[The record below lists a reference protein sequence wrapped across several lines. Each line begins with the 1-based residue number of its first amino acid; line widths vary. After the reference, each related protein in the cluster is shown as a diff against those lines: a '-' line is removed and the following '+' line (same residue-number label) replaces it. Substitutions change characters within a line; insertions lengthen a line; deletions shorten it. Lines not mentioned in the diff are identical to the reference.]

1 MAYRCQWQ
9 DHSLYCVTL
18 KLPLSHRDPKH
29 SHPGAGE
36 RQCVQIGEG
45 TKFTWVLIKHQFLMP
60 LGKNAGVWGAGV
72 MSGPLPRTSRK
83 ITSPCLWPVAL
94 TTSLDFFFVLCLF
107 LCLCGFCFVCLFFTA
122 GMSLS
127 TSVAP
132 YLVFTWNFPI
142 TLGIPRDPCLDTPVP
157 ALPAV
162 SAAQRLHHPTTAGRT
177 PAPQR

>member
-94 TTSLDFFFVLCLF
+94 TTSLDFFFLFYVCFCVCVWFLFCLF
-107 LCLCGFCFVCLFFTA
+107 VFYRWYVPEHIWS
-122 GMSLS
+122 SLPS
-127 TSVAP
+127 LHQELS
-132 YLVFTWNFPI
+132 YNTW
-142 TLGIPRDPCLDTPVP
+142 DT
-157 ALPAV
+157 
-162 SAAQRLHHPTTAGRT
+162 
-177 PAPQR
+177 